1 MLLIKSIRII
11 CLWNTYKIILLLK
24 VGVAILANAPERPK
38 EKREERPEPEPR
50 RPLQLRE
57 PRDARAESRAEAAA
71 RLRRAIKKLEEDD
84 QPQLVRLG
92 DASVA
97 APFTSRLSSIL
108 CSEYCFVMLLLCVV
122 LQHRNS

>member
-1 MLLIKSIRII
+1 M
-11 CLWNTYKIILLLK
+11 
-24 VGVAILANAPERPK
+24 GVAILANAPERIK
-38 EKREERPEPEPR
+38 EKREERSDPEPR

-57 PRDARAESRAEAAA
+57 PRDPRADSRAEAAA

-84 QPQLVRLG
+84 QPHLVRLG

-108 CSEYCFVMLLLCVV
+108 CSEYFFSNMEEMIICLFFFCSIFGV
-122 LQHRNS
+122 LFSY